1 MDLVSNPIG
10 LSGTPPRYERRP
22 PRLGEHTD
30 DLTAW
35 LDAT

>member
-1 MDLVSNPIG
+1 MDVVANPIG
-10 LSGTPPRYERRP
+10 LSTTPPRHDRRP

-35 LDAT
+35 LDS